1 MTDDKLHIKAIFY
14 YAQSMLDA
22 AVVAEATQDRLS
34 GELRRVSQESVT
46 RLRASAR
53 ELEAAAENLATAM
66 NAAVAEAQ
74 RFARVQMKIIERPS

>member
-1 MTDDKLHIKAIFY
+1 MTDDKPHTKAIFD

-22 AVVAEATQDRLS
+22 AVAAEATQDRLP
-34 GELRRVSQESVT
+34 GELREVSQESAI
-46 RLRASAR
+46 RLRVSAR
-53 ELEAAAENLATAM
+53 ELEAAAENLTTAM

>member
-1 MTDDKLHIKAIFY
+1 MTDDKPHTKAIFD

-22 AVVAEATQDRLS
+22 AVAAEATQERLPI
-34 GELRRVSQESVT
+34 ELRQVSQESVT
-46 RLRASAR
+46 RLRTSAR
-53 ELEAAAENLATAM
+53 ELEAAAENLTTAM

>member
-1 MTDDKLHIKAIFY
+1 MTDEKLHTKAIFF

-22 AVVAEATQDRLS
+22 AVAAEATQDRLS

-53 ELEAAAENLATAM
+53 ELEAAAEDLATAM